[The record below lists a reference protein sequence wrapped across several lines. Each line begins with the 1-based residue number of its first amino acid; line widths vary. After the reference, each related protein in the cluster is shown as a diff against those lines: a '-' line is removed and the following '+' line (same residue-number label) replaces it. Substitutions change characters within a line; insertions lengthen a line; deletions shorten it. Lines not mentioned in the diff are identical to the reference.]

1 MEERQFTGHWT
12 HGGDVYRNDVQ
23 CDLSVSVN
31 PLGMPAEAKRVYR
44 EAERKLQQYPDPENE
59 ALVRAIS
66 ARYEVPEE
74 EILCGSG
81 ASGVLTAA
89 VMALRPERVLLPVP
103 SFSGYRAAIRAVET
117 VTGRAV
123 VTELFPLREEDGFSL
138 DERFLRRL
146 RDNRQYPDLIILCNP
161 NNPTGREIRPEI
173 LRETL
178 LFCREKGTR
187 LLMDECFLDLLPGGE
202 EKSLKRELPRH
213 PELLVLGSFTKTFGI
228 PGIRAGWLFCSD
240 RELVRRIGRIQPEW
254 ALSVPAQETAG
265 AILSGDPESYLL
277 RSREFIRKERGFL
290 EKGLKRCGCTVFPGS
305 ANYLFFSLGKEIA
318 ADLLARGFLIR
329 CGDGKA
335 AGNGKY

>member
-1 MEERQFTGHWT
+1 MKEGLYTESWI

-23 CDLSVSVN
+23 CDFSVSVN

-81 ASGVLTAA
+81 ASGILTAA

-123 VTELFPLREEDGFSL
+123 VTEFFLLREEDGFSL

-146 RDNRQYPDLIILCNP
+146 QENRQYPDLIILCNP

-173 LRETL
+173 LRETAGRV
-178 LFCREKGTR
+178 FPGASARR
-187 LLMDECFLDLLPGGE
+187 GGE
-202 EKSLKRELPRH
+202 EPAEGAAAVSGTADPQFLYKDLRNSRH
-213 PELLVLGSFTKTFGI
+213 PRRVAFLFGPRTGAEDREDPAGVGPFGPGPGDCRGYIVRGAGELSFKVPGIHPEGTGI
-228 PGIRAGWLFCSD
+228 P
-240 RELVRRIGRIQPEW
+240 
-254 ALSVPAQETAG
+254 
-265 AILSGDPESYLL
+265 
-277 RSREFIRKERGFL
+277 
-290 EKGLKRCGCTVFPGS
+290 
-305 ANYLFFSLGKEIA
+305 
-318 ADLLARGFLIR
+318 
-329 CGDGKA
+329 
-335 AGNGKY
+335 

>member
-23 CDLSVSVN
+23 CDFSVSVN

-81 ASGVLTAA
+81 ASGILTAA

-123 VTELFPLREEDGFSL
+123 VTEFFLLREEDGFSL
-138 DERFLRRL
+138 DDRFLRRL
-146 RDNRQYPDLIILCNP
+146 RDNRQYPDLII
-161 NNPTGREIRPEI
+161 R
-173 LRETL
+173 
-178 LFCREKGTR
+178 KS
-187 LLMDECFLDLLPGGE
+187 PGPI
-202 EKSLKRELPRH
+202 PR
-213 PELLVLGSFTKTFGI
+213 
-228 PGIRAGWLFCSD
+228 R
-240 RELVRRIGRIQPEW
+240 
-254 ALSVPAQETAG
+254 
-265 AILSGDPESYLL
+265 
-277 RSREFIRKERGFL
+277 
-290 EKGLKRCGCTVFPGS
+290 
-305 ANYLFFSLGKEIA
+305 
-318 ADLLARGFLIR
+318 
-329 CGDGKA
+329 
-335 AGNGKY
+335 